1 MRFAADSHPEG
12 YLIRSYGESALT
24 IRDATYRHAILISA
38 TQLLPLP
45 ELRRAA
51 SLSEREAQALLAM
64 EPHIVLVGSPHP
76 DDWPSAQWRTRFL
89 QRGVGVEIMNTGA
102 ACRTYNVLMSERRSV
117 AAVLIP

>member
-51 SLSEREAQALLAM
+51 SLHHLGEGQRLYHVSAPAQQVSAAACPQLSAL
-64 EPHIVLVGSPHP
+64 PPQVVGSSPGAHLSTP
-76 DDWPSAQWRTRFL
+76 P
-89 QRGVGVEIMNTGA
+89 GVE
-102 ACRTYNVLMSERRSV
+102 V
-117 AAVLIP
+117 